1 MSRNAKMKSDAVP
14 DGAQPW
20 ELGSAFFAGF
30 ARASDAC
37 AKGFSE
43 WNREA
48 VRFAEARLNATQDA
62 AKQLRHCHSIV
73 DFATMQQRWA
83 ASAAEA
89 YVSEA
94 AKLADLG
101 LRLVS
106 ETISGMSSTDEMAK
120 HGREIARSKGPHAA

>member
-1 MSRNAKMKSDAVP
+1 MSRNPKTKSDSLSN
-14 DGAQPW
+14 GAEPW
-20 ELGSAFFAGF
+20 EIGSAMFAGF

-48 VRFAEARLNATQDA
+48 VRFAEARLNATQEA
-62 AKQLRHCHSIV
+62 AKEFGHCHSIV
-73 DFATMQQRWA
+73 DFATLQQKWA

-89 YVSEA
+89 YVSGA

-106 ETISGMSSTDEMAK
+106 ETIAQMPSIGAMEK
-120 HGREIARSKGPHAA
+120 HGREIARAKEPHAG